1 MKGVYSVLIFI
12 LLILSIFS
20 ISVHFV
26 SPSDPT
32 NYLSLGGSYIL
43 AVMIIVSRYKQTL
56 LGISASELLI
66 GALLLFA
73 IIYGVFNKNISFE
86 WTITCFSLL
95 FFYALTKR
103 FPLNFDWLFTGI
115 VGIGIV
121 QSIYGIG
128 QYLYWLG
135 NIAAPGF
142 RISGSFDNPAGFA
155 AALSVCFPFTLF
167 LLHKK
172 KLYWKITG
180 IFASLLFIVAI
191 VLSESRTGIVTVTI
205 ISGIWDVKTSNP
217 ECLKSLGNKTKIVGS
232 ATLVITILVGLY
244 FLKKD
249 SADGRLLIWQ
259 CSGQMMADKPLFG
272 HGTGGFQKEYM
283 LYQAD
288 YFRNHP
294 ESGYIMR
301 ADIVKHPFNE
311 FILLFAEYGLVG
323 GILFVFVAY
332 LLIREYKKNKNNET
346 FYPMLTLLAIAVFAC
361 FSYPLKYPF
370 VRLILV
376 FSAAI
381 IMRNEPKCV
390 CVSASVVRLLKPLV
404 LIALTGMIVL
414 TGQLFYNE
422 YYWNKIA
429 RRSLAG
435 ETKEVL
441 PEYARLYPWMRGNGL
456 FLYNYAAELNY
467 IGDWKKSNELMT
479 ECSKLYNDNDVQ
491 LILAD
496 NYQQLKQY
504 EQAEQH
510 LKLAYEMIPNRFIP
524 LYRLVQLYKLQKR
537 EDDAQNLAKLII
549 RKPIKIPSYEIDA
562 IKTEM
567 KKIISSKID

>member
-1 MKGVYSVLIFI
+1 MKVLNSLLVYILFASSIFVISSHFANPPAPTLYISVGGCCALAIMAIVLKYKQQTLSVSATEILVGGFLLLSTIYGVYSGSV
-12 LLILSIFS
+12 SYEWV
-20 ISVHFV
+20 IS
-26 SPSDPT
+26 SCS
-32 NYLSLGGSYIL
+32 
-43 AVMIIVSRYKQTL
+43 
-56 LGISASELLI
+56 
-66 GALLLFA
+66 LLL
-73 IIYGVFNKNISFE
+73 
-86 WTITCFSLL
+86 
-95 FFYALTKR
+95 FYALTKR
-103 FPLNFDWLFTGI
+103 ATLNIDSLFIGL
-115 VGIGIV
+115 VCIGIAQAV
-121 QSIYGIG
+121 YGLG
-128 QYLYWLG
+128 QYLHWAN
-135 NIAAPGF
+135 NIASPNF
-142 RISGSFDNPAGFA
+142 RMSGSFDNPAGFA

-191 VLSESRTGIVTVTI
+191 ILSESRTGIVTVTI

-259 CSGQMMADKPLFG
+259 CSGQMIADKPLFG

-294 ESGYIMR
+294 ESGYTMR

-370 VRLILV
+370 VRLVLV

-567 KKIISSKID
+567 KKIISSEID